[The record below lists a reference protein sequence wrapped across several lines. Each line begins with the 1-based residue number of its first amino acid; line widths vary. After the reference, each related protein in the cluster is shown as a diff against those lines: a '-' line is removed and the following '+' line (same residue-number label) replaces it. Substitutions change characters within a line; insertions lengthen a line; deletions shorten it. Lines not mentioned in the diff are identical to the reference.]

1 MVKNGAEAHGVVFP
15 IKDFNYSDIELL
27 SNEEIEKRYLEYM
40 GTKCNTLFIDTT
52 RLPKKMRV
60 CFNEFGFDRV
70 IVFSDFVNA
79 DDGQKV
85 AEI

>member
-15 IKDFNYSDIELL
+15 IKDFDYSDIELL

-52 RLPKKMRV
+52 KLPKK
-60 CFNEFGFDRV
+60 
-70 IVFSDFVNA
+70 
-79 DDGQKV
+79 
-85 AEI
+85 